1 MFTLRAPRT
10 FKEWL
15 TSYWRFNWYYIPTL
29 SYLKIRKTYLLK
41 NYNDINWYFIYY
53 IILMIGKYINK
64 VQLKKGEYN
73 LYLKN
78 EQDIE
83 KVLFFFKYN
92 INSQFKLLMDICG
105 IDYMEKYKSRFEI
118 SYNLLSVKY
127 WIRLHIKIHINEF
140 IPVNSL
146 IKIFKSANW
155 YEREIWDM
163 FGIFFK
169 NHNDL
174 RRILTD
180 YGFEGFPLRKDFPQT
195 GYIEL
200 RYNNDFKHL
209 IYEPIELSQDFRS
222 FDFLSPWNQI
232 K

>member
-1 MFTLRAPRT
+1 MKFV
-10 FKEWL
+10 EWL
-15 TSYWRFNWYYIPTL
+15 NSYWKYFWYYTPDI

-41 NYNDINWYFIYY
+41 NHNDINWYFIYN
-53 IILMIGKYINK
+53 IILMLGKYIKK

-83 KVLFFFKYN
+83 KVLYFLKYN
-92 INSQFKLLMDICG
+92 INTQFKLLMDICG
-105 IDYMEKYKSRFEI
+105 IDYMEKYKNRFEI
-118 SYNLLSVKY
+118 SYNLLSIKY
-127 WIRLHIKIHINEF
+127 WIRLHIKTHINEF
-140 IPVNSL
+140 TPINS
-146 IKIFKSANW
+146 IMNIYKSANW

-209 IYEPIELSQDFRS
+209 VYEPIELSQDFRN

>member
-1 MFTLRAPRT
+1 MSFAKWLRSFLKFSPRS
-10 FKEWL
+10 
-15 TSYWRFNWYYIPTL
+15 SYM
-29 SYLKIRKTYLLK
+29 KIRKTYLLK

-53 IILMIGKYINK
+53 IILMLGKYIKK

-73 LYLKN
+73 VYLRN
-78 EQDIE
+78 SQDIE

-105 IDYMEKYKSRFEI
+105 IDNMQKYENRFEI
-118 SYNLLSVKY
+118 DYNLLSVKY
-127 WIRLHIKIHINEF
+127 WTRMHVKVHVNEF
-140 IPVNSL
+140 IPVNSV

-169 NHNDL
+169 NHSDL

-180 YGFEGFPLRKDFPQT
+180 YGFEGFPFRKDFPQT
-195 GYIEL
+195 GFVEV
-200 RYNNDFKHL
+200 RYDDQKKHVL
-209 IYEPIELSQDFRS
+209 YEPLEMAQEFRS
-222 FDFLSPWNQI
+222 FDFVSPWTNI

>member
-1 MFTLRAPRT
+1 MKFI
-10 FKEWL
+10 EWL
-15 TSYWRFNWYYIPTL
+15 NSYWKYYWDYTPNI
-29 SYLKIRKTYLLK
+29 SYLKIRRTYLLK

-53 IILMIGKYINK
+53 IILMLGKYIKK

-78 EQDIE
+78 EEDIE
-83 KVLFFFKYN
+83 KILFFLKYN

-105 IDYMEKYKSRFEI
+105 VDYMEKYKNRFEI

-127 WIRLHIKIHINEF
+127 WVRLQVKINITEF
-140 IPVNSL
+140 LPVNSV

>member
-1 MFTLRAPRT
+1 MTFAEWLKSFLKFAPRS
-10 FKEWL
+10 
-15 TSYWRFNWYYIPTL
+15 SYI
-29 SYLKIRKTYLLK
+29 KIRKTFLLK

-53 IILMIGKYINK
+53 VILMLGKYLKKIE
-64 VQLKKGEYN
+64 LKKGEYH
-73 LYLKN
+73 LYLKDH
-78 EQDIE
+78 QDIE

-92 INSQFKLLMDICG
+92 INTQFKLLMDICG
-105 IDYMEKYKSRFEI
+105 IDNMEKKDKRFEV
-118 SYNLLSVKY
+118 SYNLLSIKY
-127 WIRLHIKIHINEF
+127 WIRIHIKININEF
-140 IPVNSL
+140 VPINSI

-169 NHNDL
+169 NHKDL

-200 RYNNDFKHL
+200 RYNNDHKHL

>member
-1 MFTLRAPRT
+1 MSFAKWLRSFLKFSPRS
-10 FKEWL
+10 
-15 TSYWRFNWYYIPTL
+15 SYM
-29 SYLKIRKTYLLK
+29 KIRKTYLLK

-53 IILMIGKYINK
+53 IILMLGKYIKK

-78 EQDIE
+78 SQDIE

-105 IDYMEKYKSRFEI
+105 IDNMQKYENRFEI

-127 WIRLHIKIHINEF
+127 WTRMHVKIHVNEF
-140 IPVNSL
+140 TPVNSV

-169 NHNDL
+169 NHSDL

-195 GYIEL
+195 GYVEL
-200 RYNNDFKHL
+200 RYNNDYKHL
-209 IYEPIELSQDFRS
+209 IYEPVELSQDFRS